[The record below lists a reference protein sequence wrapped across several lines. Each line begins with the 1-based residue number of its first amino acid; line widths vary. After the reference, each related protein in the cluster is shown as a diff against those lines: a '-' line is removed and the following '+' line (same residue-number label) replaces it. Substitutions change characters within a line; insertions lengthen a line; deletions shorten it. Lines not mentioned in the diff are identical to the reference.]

1 MRGAVIIMGRVLIG
15 ATLAALIL
23 TAGVT
28 VHESNLEMRRGAD
41 HAALVA
47 QKERLKRI
55 RAELIELKTAASSL
69 QALTVRARDA
79 DLPLRIPG
87 LPEIFTSGA
96 RDRPQDSSGLARTE
110 N

>member
-1 MRGAVIIMGRVLIG
+1 MGRVLIG

-28 VHESNLEMRRGAD
+28 VHESILEMRRGAD

-47 QKERLKRI
+47 QKDRLKRI
-55 RAELIELKTAASSL
+55 RAELTELKTAVSSL

-96 RDRPQDSSGLARTE
+96 RVPPRDSSDLALTE

>member
-1 MRGAVIIMGRVLIG
+1 MRGAVFPMGRVLIG

-23 TAGVT
+23 TAGIT
-28 VHESNLEMRRGAD
+28 VHESILEMRRGAD

-55 RAELIELKTAASSL
+55 QAELVELKTAASGL

-96 RDRPQDSSGLARTE
+96 RDSSQESSDPTRTR